1 MKFSHRT
8 IYGLRA
14 LLDLA
19 YHGSASPIQLR
30 EVASREQIPVR
41 FLEQIFLDFKHAGL
55 VESKRGPKGGY
66 VLAREPRE
74 LSMMAV
80 LKAVS
85 DAPEFDA
92 PVGGGVEAG
101 EQEEKGSVVA
111 VADAWC
117 VGVIEGL
124 RERLVGMTLADLMER
139 AGESGVP
146 RECYER
152 FVYVI

>member
-19 YHGSASPIQLR
+19 YHGSARPIQLR
-30 EVASREQIPVR
+30 EVAERAQVPVR
-41 FLEQIFLDFKHAGL
+41 FLEQIFLDFKQAGL

-66 VLAREPRE
+66 VLAREPGE
-74 LSMMAV
+74 LSMIAV
-80 LKAVS
+80 FEAVS
-85 DAPEFDA
+85 DAPSWDPPA
-92 PVGGGVEAG
+92 VGG
-101 EQEEKGSVVA
+101 EQEGGGSVSQ
-111 VADAWC
+111 VADGLC

-124 RERLVGMTLADLMER
+124 RARLGGVTLADLMER
-139 AGESGVP
+139 AQATGVA